1 MEKRLFDI
9 ITDSG
14 SDLPTAYL
22 QEKGVACVKLGFTMD
37 GVAYAGA
44 DGKDISEQEFYQ
56 KLADGA
62 MPTTYQVT
70 CEAARECMEDSVKA
84 GKDVLVVAF
93 SSGLSGTAGSFEVAA
108 RALRKEYPERK
119 ILVVDSLCASLG
131 QGLLVDYAVKKADTG
146 ASIEET
152 ASYLVH
158 LKGQIC
164 HHFTVNDLFH
174 LKRGGRISSAT
185 AVVGAILKIK
195 PIMHVDDEGK
205 LVAIGKAIG
214 RKKSLHKLVE
224 NLLETQTIGENDPI
238 FISHGNCLDDVEY
251 VKGLLLEYFPNVQIF
266 VNYVG
271 AVIGTH
277 SGCGTLAIFNK
288 GKHR

>member
-1 MEKRLFDI
+1 MKKRLFDI

-14 SDLPTAYL
+14 CDLPTAYL
-22 QEKGVACVKLGFTMD
+22 QEKEVACVKLGFSMD

-44 DGKDISEQEFYQ
+44 DGKDISEKEFYQ

-62 MPTTYQVT
+62 MPTTYQAT
-70 CEAARECMEDSVKA
+70 SEEAREYIEDSVKD
-84 GKDVLVVAF
+84 GKDVLIIAF
-93 SSGLSGTAGSFEVAA
+93 SSGLSGTVGSFEVAA
-108 RALRKEYPERK
+108 RELRKQYPERK
-119 ILVVDSLCASLG
+119 IVVVDSLCASLG

-164 HHFTVNDLFH
+164 HHFTVDNLFH
-174 LKRGGRISSAT
+174 LKRGGRVSSAT
-185 AVVGAILKIK
+185 AIVGSILKIK
-195 PIMHVDDEGK
+195 PIMHVDDNGK

-224 NLLETQTIGENDPI
+224 NLLETQNMGENDPI
-238 FISHGNCLDDVEY
+238 FISHGDCMDDVEY
-251 VKGLLLEYFPNVQIF
+251 VKALLLEYFPKAEIF
-266 VNYVG
+266 VNYIG
-271 AVIGTH
+271 PVIGTH